1 MNFRNT
7 GHPTDNHL
15 STQLSEERYFLIIV
29 QFICILRVYV
39 DDRSLEKVPGNGM
52 TK

>member
-7 GHPTDNHL
+7 GHPIDNHL
-15 STQLSEERYFLIIV
+15 STQFFEERYFLIIV